1 MKKIILKI
9 ECQSCGGTGVYVG
22 IGERGGAGVI
32 CHTCKGTG
40 CQDYSFEYEPFVGR
54 KSKNNVKRVYADGY
68 GYCIA
73 PEKLT
78 LANGV
83 NVDFSK
89 EGVSYAEFL
98 EGEMPEHIKK
108 IACPML
114 VDRPA
119 CYKIKGFVDECNKI
133 NDGRFWHMSS
143 CKCKNKLECWDRFE
157 AANKRKDK

>member
-22 IGERGGAGVI
+22 MGEKDGAGVI
-32 CHTCKGTG
+32 CNTCKGTG
-40 CQDYSFEYEPFVGR
+40 CQDYSFEYKPFVGR
-54 KSKNNVKRVYADGY
+54 KRKNNIKRVYISGY

-83 NVDFSK
+83 DVDFSK

-98 EGEMPEHIKK
+98 EGKMPEHIKK

-114 VDRPA
+114 ADQSA
-119 CYKIKGFVDECNKI
+119 CHKIEGFIDECNNR
-133 NDGRFWHMSS
+133 NDGWIGCIPS
-143 CKCKNKLECWDRFE
+143 CKYPYKAECWDRFE